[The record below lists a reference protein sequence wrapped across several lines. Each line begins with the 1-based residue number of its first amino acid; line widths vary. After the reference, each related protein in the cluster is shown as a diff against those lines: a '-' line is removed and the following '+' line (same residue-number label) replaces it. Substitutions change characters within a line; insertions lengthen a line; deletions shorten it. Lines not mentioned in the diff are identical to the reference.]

1 MIPYPELLRMVTA
14 LEELARQKRLEV
26 RTLQIFSASIVVLA
40 AIAIAIYLVEWVYR
54 SLGVLP

>member
-1 MIPYPELLRMVTA
+1 VIPYPELLRMVTA

-40 AIAIAIYLVEWVYR
+40 AIAIYLVEWVYR

>member
-26 RTLQIFSASIVVLA
+26 RTLQIFSVSIAVLA
-40 AIAIAIYLVEWVYR
+40 AIAVCLVAWVYG